1 MRPGKR
7 KMKNFFRYRE
17 RRESKFK
24 RINKAF
30 GNYNAVDLAFVEE
43 DIDWWCKFFASL
55 GEVKKCGSYL
65 TKGYEKI
72 TVTNIIYD

>member
-7 KMKNFFRYRE
+7 KLKNPFRYNRE

-30 GNYNAVDLAFVEE
+30 GNYTTGADQSFVEE

-55 GEVKKCGSYL
+55 GEIKKCGSYL
-65 TKGYEKI
+65 AKGYEKI
-72 TVTNIIYD
+72 TVS